1 MFRNGANQEFLAA
14 RVLRNRGSG
23 VRIASGALFLFLK
36 FYNNY
41 RTILK
46 IFSGMV
52 PCIQTSISLQNY
64 TFLVGFDRPLKKWQF
79 LVICSL
85 FEMIHAYH
93 PRNKSKTWRGNQ
105 VALVRQ
111 IDRKGAR

>member
-1 MFRNGANQEFLAA
+1 MFRNGANQKFLAA

-23 VRIASGALFLFLK
+23 VRIASGAPVFPLEIS
-36 FYNNY
+36 NNY

-52 PCIQTSISLQNY
+52 HGLRTSISLQNY
-64 TFLVGFDRPLKKWQF
+64 TFSVDFNRLLKIWQF
-79 LVICSL
+79 LEICML

-93 PRNKSKTWRGNQ
+93 LRNKSKAWRGIQ

-111 IDRKGAR
+111 INRKSVR